1 MREVE
6 LLVLPVSGRRS
17 PTSVLPQLPR
27 AKGVLQSHSSVVSGI
42 IFSLE
47 VGLWQL
53 LAPRA
58 VPSPT
63 AGKGLGDAVG
73 VRAALKFLSAPCQ

>member
-1 MREVE
+1 M
-6 LLVLPVSGRRS
+6 L

-27 AKGVLQSHSSVVSGI
+27 AKGIPQSHSSVVSGI
-42 IFSLE
+42 LFSLE
-47 VGLWQL
+47 VDLWQSV
-53 LAPRA
+53 APRA

-73 VRAALKFLSAPCQ
+73 VTAALKFLSAPCE